1 MLATTPSG
9 DAYTFG
15 EYERMCRGAG
25 FSRSEL
31 HPLPPT
37 MERVVIAYR

>member
-9 DAYTFG
+9 DAYTFA
-15 EYERMCRGAG
+15 ELERMFRSAG

-37 MERVVIAYR
+37 PEQLLISHR